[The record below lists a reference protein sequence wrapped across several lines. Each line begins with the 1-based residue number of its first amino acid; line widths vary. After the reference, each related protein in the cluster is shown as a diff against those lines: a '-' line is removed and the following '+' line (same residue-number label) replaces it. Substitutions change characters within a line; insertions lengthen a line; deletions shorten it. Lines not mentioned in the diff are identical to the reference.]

1 MQKVTIKVVAEKKVD
16 NRTNNTGRP
25 VNHTSARQVRLSKQY
40 MTELDMDYVMNG
52 GWFKLTTNCSGAYTF
67 VKGDGEFNEGHI
79 ATMLGNH
86 ECNIDTIGRSK
97 MSGYTYVMNKRV
109 SVEFDVRRI
118 IRVGKS

>member
-67 VKGDGEFNEGHI
+67 VKGDGEFKGDDKSTPDINEAWEGGK
-79 ATMLGNH
+79 APKKPA
-86 ECNIDTIGRSK
+86 SK
-97 MSGYTYVMNKRV
+97 KQPKPNRKA
-109 SVEFDVRRI
+109 
-118 IRVGKS
+118 